1 MCVGMAAAVTNGN
14 VGHDDEDD
22 NAVYPVSLTA
32 YRVGATEV
40 TQVLWHVV
48 IGSNPSIFNDSP
60 ESGEV

>member
-1 MCVGMAAAVTNGN
+1 MKTIMLYN
-14 VGHDDEDD
+14 
-22 NAVYPVSLTA
+22 PVSLTA